1 MLELMNA
8 VKAEVKNGRL
18 LVDEPTDLPDGT
30 VIYLEPVAG
39 DDEMD
44 AAERAELLQ
53 SIDDGLAEVDA
64 GEVHDL
70 KDVIA
75 SLGTRR

>member
-30 VIYLEPVAG
+30 VIYLEPVEA
-39 DDEMD
+39 DDLS
-44 AAERAELLQ
+44 AEQRAELNAMLDESLDELEQ
-53 SIDDGLAEVDA
+53 GKAVDGEAYLAE
-64 GEVHDL
+64 L
-70 KDVIA
+70 R
-75 SLGTRR
+75 SRL